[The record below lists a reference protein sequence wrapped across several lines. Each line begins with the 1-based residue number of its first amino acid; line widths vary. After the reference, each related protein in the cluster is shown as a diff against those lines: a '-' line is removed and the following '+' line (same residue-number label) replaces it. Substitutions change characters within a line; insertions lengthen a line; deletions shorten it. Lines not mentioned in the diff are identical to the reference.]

1 MKEPPLSPE
10 ETSVVGETWRGRQ
23 KDFFCGKNLWLA
35 FIAGNSFN
43 LSSRGEAQ
51 RPFFAVR
58 ISVCKRIWL
67 EIGTVEISGW
77 KEMPSA
83 SRKIEKIDKIFSV
96 RTSAW
101 RSVRKQKRKRAEVTV
116 LYGIVEKYVK
126 NLCMRRRRVTREYER
141 RKRRAL
147 FFTA

>member
-1 MKEPPLSPE
+1 
-10 ETSVVGETWRGRQ
+10 
-23 KDFFCGKNLWLA
+23 
-35 FIAGNSFN
+35 
-43 LSSRGEAQ
+43 
-51 RPFFAVR
+51 
-58 ISVCKRIWL
+58 
-67 EIGTVEISGW
+67 
-77 KEMPSA
+77 MPSA

-116 LYGIVEKYVK
+116 LYGIVEKYFK
-126 NLCMRRRRVTREYER
+126 NLWMRRRRVTREYER

>member
-1 MKEPPLSPE
+1 
-10 ETSVVGETWRGRQ
+10 
-23 KDFFCGKNLWLA
+23 
-35 FIAGNSFN
+35 
-43 LSSRGEAQ
+43 
-51 RPFFAVR
+51 
-58 ISVCKRIWL
+58 
-67 EIGTVEISGW
+67 
-77 KEMPSA
+77 MPSA

-126 NLCMRRRRVTREYER
+126 NLCIRRRWGTMEYER
-141 RKRRAL
+141 RKMRAL

>member
-1 MKEPPLSPE
+1 
-10 ETSVVGETWRGRQ
+10 
-23 KDFFCGKNLWLA
+23 
-35 FIAGNSFN
+35 
-43 LSSRGEAQ
+43 
-51 RPFFAVR
+51 
-58 ISVCKRIWL
+58 
-67 EIGTVEISGW
+67 
-77 KEMPSA
+77 MPSA

-126 NLCMRRRRVTREYER
+126 NLYIRRRWVTREYER
-141 RKRRAL
+141 RKMRAL

>member
-1 MKEPPLSPE
+1 MK
-10 ETSVVGETWRGRQ
+10 RQ
-23 KDFFCGKNLWLA
+23 TEGLFCGKNLWLA

-43 LSSRGEAQ
+43 LSSRGERKGRFCGKNLRLQ
-51 RPFFAVR
+51 K
-58 ISVCKRIWL
+58 SL
-67 EIGTVEISGW
+67 TGIGTVEISGW

-96 RTSAW
+96 RISAW

-126 NLCMRRRRVTREYER
+126 KPLY
-141 RKRRAL
+141 
-147 FFTA
+147 